1 MKIKKLS
8 TVALAALIAAT
19 VVPYTG
25 MTSLTAAASSGDTQ
39 DDFILRG
46 KDVIYKSG
54 EFNYMDFYTESNGHK
69 GAMIVCEIDDLPA
82 GITAEVDPV
91 NASFSH
97 KPMWSL
103 MGETWSCQTMDPTTK
118 DPLVFNDDNY
128 VISLLLKVDDSVKDG
143 TYEIGFSRF
152 HVVEQP
158 NELVGPIV
166 EFNATVIPGK
176 LIVGDTGGASVSLSV
191 YPYEESDTIYKLG
204 EELDYSTICVHGY
217 GTIGDTHAD
226 IPYISLDKCSNIVT
240 IDDSEFDNTKP
251 GTYTIYVSWYNAKDS
266 FEVTVID
273 EPASVKGDV
282 NGDGAIDSSD
292 ASLVLGEY
300 AAVQTGSASS
310 FTESQK
316 IAADVNED
324 GDVSATDASA
334 ILAYYADAATGKNPS
349 WK

>member
-8 TVALAALIAAT
+8 TVALAALLAAT

-39 DDFILRG
+39 ADFILRG
-46 KDVIYKSG
+46 TDVTYEAGKD
-54 EFNYMDFYTESNGHK
+54 NYMDFYTESNGHK

-82 GITAEVDPV
+82 GITAEVDVTSCLAFDHEP
-91 NASFSH
+91 A
-97 KPMWSL
+97 WSL
-103 MGETWSCQTMDPTTK
+103 MNKTWSCQTMDPTTK
-118 DPLVFNDDNY
+118 DPLAFNDDNY
-128 VISLLLKVDDSVKDG
+128 VISLLLTVDDAVKSG

-158 NELVGPIV
+158 NQLVGPIV

-176 LIVGDTGGASVSLSV
+176 L
-191 YPYEESDTIYKLG
+191 TIAANG
-204 EELDYSTICVHGY
+204 EE
-217 GTIGDTHAD
+217 
-226 IPYISLDKCSNIVT
+226 
-240 IDDSEFDNTKP
+240 
-251 GTYTIYVSWYNAKDS
+251 
-266 FEVTVID
+266 
-273 EPASVKGDV
+273 PAFVKGDV

-300 AAVQTGSASS
+300 AAVQTGSAAS

-316 IAADVNED
+316 KAADVNED

-334 ILAYYADAATGKNPS
+334 ILAYYADSATGKTPS
-349 WK
+349 WD